1 MAGLAPMKAA
11 ELFDLTGEVAIVTGA
26 SSGLGARFARVLA
39 DHGAKVVLAARR
51 VERLEDLAR
60 EIGQAALP
68 AALDVADP
76 AAMPG
81 VFDMAEKAFGPV
93 SILINNAGVVVGETF
108 LKTTPEQW
116 EGLRRINLDGVWHMG
131 QEAARRMKER
141 GGNIVNIASVL
152 SFRVTPG
159 ESAYCVSKAAV
170 KQLTEAM
177 ALELARYKIRV
188 NAIAPGYIVTEMTA
202 DYLASPAS
210 EASRAAIPM
219 RRVGRPEDLDGT
231 LLLLASSKAS
241 GFMTGSTVVVDG
253 GHLTAFM

>member
-1 MAGLAPMKAA
+1 MKAA
-11 ELFDLTGEVAIVTGA
+11 ELFDLNGEVAIVTGA

-51 VERLEDLAR
+51 VEKLESLAK

-68 AALDVADP
+68 VALDVADP

-81 VFDMAEKAFGPV
+81 VFDKAEKAFGPV

-116 EGLRRINLDGVWHMG
+116 EWLRRINLDGVWHMG
-131 QEAARRMKER
+131 QEAARRMKGR
-141 GGNIVNIASVL
+141 GGTIVNISSIL
-152 SFRVTPG
+152 GFRVTPG

-177 ALELARYKIRV
+177 ALELARYRIRV
-188 NAIAPGYIVTEMTA
+188 NAIAPGYILTEMTA
-202 DYLASPAS
+202 DYLTSPAS
-210 EASRAAIPM
+210 ETSRAAIPM
-219 RRVGRPEDLDGT
+219 RRVGQPDDLDGT

-241 GFMTGSTVVVDG
+241 GFMTGSTIVVDG